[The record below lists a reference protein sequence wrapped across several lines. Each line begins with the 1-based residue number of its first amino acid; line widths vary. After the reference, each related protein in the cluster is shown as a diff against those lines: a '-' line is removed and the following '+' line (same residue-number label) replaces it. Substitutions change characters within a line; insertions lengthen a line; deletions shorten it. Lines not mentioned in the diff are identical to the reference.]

1 MQDATDSQITR
12 HTNHSH
18 ENLGSPPAV
27 SPACDEPPACF
38 DSGELF
44 EYAWQAAMGKPVDPG
59 LAAHLLKCNKCIS
72 EVVSIMDDMRFLT
85 TLDRSDYKEERVP
98 AFQILSGALVAWHN
112 RFQVQWLPAFRD
124 GVPAVIHS
132 DIIPLGTDY
141 VLLEIR
147 SGDDLVLNLE
157 AGGKKPD
164 PILISLYKHNHVID
178 KLSLQS
184 RISWNLNQLEPGDYR
199 LEINTHKSVHF
210 KIQE

>member
-1 MQDATDSQITR
+1 MQNTNDSQITQPA
-12 HTNHSH
+12 
-18 ENLGSPPAV
+18 NLSPVDSGSLPAV
-27 SPACDEPPACF
+27 THKCDEVSARCK
-38 DSGELF
+38 SGELF
-44 EYAWQAAMGKPVDPG
+44 DYAWRAVTGKTVDP
-59 LAAHLLKCNKCIS
+59 AIAVHLLKCNKCIS
-72 EVVSIMDDMRFLT
+72 EVVSIMDDLRFLAT
-85 TLDRSDYKEERVP
+85 ITGPEYKEESIP
-98 AFQILSGALVAWHN
+98 AFQIVAGALVEWHH
-112 RFQVQWLPAFRD
+112 RFRVQLLPAFRD
-124 GVPAVIHS
+124 GVQAVIHS

-164 PILISLYKHNHVID
+164 PILISLYKHNHMID